1 MMIDVEWW
9 RGAVIYQVYPR
20 SFHDAD
26 GNGVGDLRGITNKLD
41 YIAALNVDAIWISP
55 FFPSPMAD
63 FGYDVSD
70 YCGVDPLFG
79 TLADADALIA
89 GAHAR
94 GLKLLIDLVISHS
107 SDQHP
112 WFIESRRDRQNP
124 KADWYV
130 WADAQPDGTPPNN
143 WLSIF
148 GGSAWEWDARRR
160 QYYLHNFLK
169 SQPDLNFHNPEVQVA
184 VLDAAQ
190 FWLDR
195 GVDGFRLDTVNF
207 YFHDQ
212 ALRANPP
219 APADTTVNT
228 VPRSNPY
235 GYQLHLYDKTR
246 PENLAFL
253 EKLRALLDRYPGTT
267 AVGELGID
275 SDVPA
280 TTAAYTE
287 AGKRLHMV
295 YGFDLLAPKLTA
307 ADIRRAVETMEAG
320 IGSGWISWA
329 LSNHD
334 FPRVISRWGYADV
347 ATQAA
352 PMLVALATA
361 LRGSPCL
368 YQGEELGLTEAE
380 VPFERLQDPYGK
392 TFWPE
397 FKGRDGCRT
406 PMPWAAQ
413 APFGG
418 FSEVEPWLPIPADH
432 AAAAADRQ
440 AADPSAPLNRIR
452 HFLGWRREQPSL
464 RNGSI
469 HFFDAPPTVLLFQ
482 RGADRLCAI
491 NLGRGA
497 VTVPL
502 PTDGRLLPESGFSA
516 ELSGRSLT
524 LPPLGAAFLAVS

>member
-1 MMIDVEWW
+1 MTTIDWW
-9 RGAVIYQVYPR
+9 RGAVLYQIYPR
-20 SFHDAD
+20 SFYDAD
-26 GNGVGDLRGITNKLD
+26 GNGIGDLRGITAKLD
-41 YIAALNVDAIWISP
+41 YIASLNVDAIWVSP

-63 FGYDVSD
+63 FGYDVAD
-70 YCGVDPLFG
+70 FCGVDPLFG

-94 GLKLLIDLVISHS
+94 GLKVLIDLVISHS

-112 WFIESRRDRQNP
+112 WFIESRRDRDNP

-169 SQPDLNFHNPEVQVA
+169 SQPDLNFHNPDVQAA
-184 VLDAAQ
+184 VLAAAR

-212 ALRANPP
+212 ALRSNPP
-219 APADTTVNT
+219 APADAAVNT

-235 GYQLHLYDKTR
+235 GFQLHLYDKTR

-253 EKLRALLDRYPGTT
+253 EKLRALLDHYPGTT
-267 AVGELGID
+267 TVGELGID
-275 SDVPA
+275 SDIA
-280 TTAAYTE
+280 ETTAAYTE

-295 YGFDLLAPKLTA
+295 YGFDLLAPNVTA
-307 ADIRRAVETMEAG
+307 IDIRQAVERTEAG
-320 IGSGWISWA
+320 LGSGWISWA

-334 FPRVISRWGYADV
+334 FPRVISRWGYADI
-347 ATQAA
+347 APLAA
-352 PMLVALATA
+352 PMLIALATA

-368 YQGEELGLTEAE
+368 YQGDELGLTEAD

-406 PMPWAAQ
+406 PMPWTAQ

-418 FSEVEPWLPIPADH
+418 FSDVEPWLPVPADH
-432 AAAAADRQ
+432 ANVAADRQ
-440 AADPSAPLNRIR
+440 AGDPASPLNRVR
-452 HFLGWRREQPSL
+452 HFLGWRRGQASL
-464 RNGSI
+464 RLGTI
-469 HFFDAPPTVLLFQ
+469 RFFDAPASVLLFL
-482 RGADRLCAI
+482 RGDDRLCAF
-491 NLGRGA
+491 NLGREA
-497 VTVPL
+497 VEVAL
-502 PTDGRLLPESGFSA
+502 PRAAHVLRDSGFDA
-516 ELSGRSLT
+516 DLSGQTLT